1 LLSKIAFKP
10 EDAIPT
16 IIVECSNGH
25 RFPVNLEKHIDR
37 DYVFCPKCREQVK
50 VRKEH
55 FFSPNPKWMKE
66 KEERESEK
74 KQMRLM
80 KKKRESIPM
89 FETVGSPV
97 LGEMARAIFE
107 ASKVMK
113 EKKKEE
119 VKKEDEQREGTTD

>member
-1 LLSKIAFKP
+1 LSEVKV
-10 EDAIPT
+10 
-16 IIVECSNGH
+16 IVKCSNGH
-25 RFPVNLEKHIDR
+25 RFPVNLEKHTDR

-66 KEERESEK
+66 KEEREDARKE
-74 KQMRLM
+74 M
-80 KKKRESIPM
+80 KLKKRKPVPVPM
-89 FETVGSPV
+89 FEVGSPV

-107 ASKVMK
+107 ASKVVK